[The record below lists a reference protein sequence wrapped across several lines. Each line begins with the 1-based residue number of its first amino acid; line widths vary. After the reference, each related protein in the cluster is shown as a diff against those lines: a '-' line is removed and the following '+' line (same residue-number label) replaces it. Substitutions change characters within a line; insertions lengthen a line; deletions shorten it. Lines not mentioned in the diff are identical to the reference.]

1 MKFKESK
8 SIYLQIADR
17 INDEILQG
25 QYAEEGRIPSV
36 REYAATVEVNA
47 NTVVRTYDYLQGQE
61 IIYNKRGIGYFVS
74 AGAKDRIITLRK
86 DIFLHEELPE
96 FFRQVSA
103 LDIPIKNREDV
114 QGISD
119 PTITQHIYGTMQTWH
134 RLNKEIPAEWRSS
147 GFLVFVH
154 LFAIKIVVQYNHS
167 VAARRIS
174 GLMDRIL
181 SLG

>member
-17 INDEILQG
+17 ICDEILQG
-25 QYAEEGRIPSV
+25 QYMEEERIPSV

-74 AGAKDRIITLRK
+74 AGAKDRIITLCK
-86 DIFLHEELPE
+86 DMFLHEELPE

-103 LDIPIKNREDV
+103 LDIPIKE
-114 QGISD
+114 IEKMYKEYL
-119 PTITQHIYGTMQTWH
+119 TQQ
-134 RLNKEIPAEWRSS
+134 
-147 GFLVFVH
+147 
-154 LFAIKIVVQYNHS
+154 
-167 VAARRIS
+167 
-174 GLMDRIL
+174 
-181 SLG
+181 

>member
-86 DIFLHEELPE
+86 DIFCM
-96 FFRQVSA
+96 
-103 LDIPIKNREDV
+103 KNCRSF
-114 QGISD
+114 SD
-119 PTITQHIYGTMQTWH
+119 
-134 RLNKEIPAEWRSS
+134 K
-147 GFLVFVH
+147 
-154 LFAIKIVVQYNHS
+154 
-167 VAARRIS
+167 
-174 GLMDRIL
+174 
-181 SLG
+181 